1 MCVIMCVMVRT
12 NVPDIRSSSYIYM
25 PRVSIRSG
33 MLRGYDTVLTG
44 ICVFYLSST
53 MYQSYAA
60 AHEV

>member
-1 MCVIMCVMVRT
+1 MCVMVRT
-12 NVPDIRSSSYIYM
+12 NVPDIRSSSYIYNLYAQG
-25 PRVSIRSG
+25 IRSG
-33 MLRGYDTVLTG
+33 MPMRGYDTVLTG